1 MSNTPVVATLG
12 ITNVET
18 GSKLRE
24 HHRLVEGSPLVK
36 MLANCEVVG
45 TWRTRTSSMMTRSWT
60 KWRLIST
67 CCTGLVE
74 RCTTLTFFYRKNC
87 GGGSHNEIL
96 IKRDKKILIANN
108 LAIFTTISHQK
119 GERTEIK
126 KKRNEDP
133 ISEI

>member
-1 MSNTPVVATLG
+1 VEDAYIVNDDTLMDK
-12 ITNVET
+12 VEVD
-18 GSKLRE
+18 LY
-24 HHRLVEGSPLVK
+24 
-36 MLANCEVVG
+36 MLHGVGGEVYHVD
-45 TWRTRTSSMMTRSWT
+45 
-60 KWRLIST
+60 I
-67 CCTGLVE
+67 
-74 RCTTLTFFYRKNC
+74 FYRKNC

-133 ISEI
+133 ISEISKIRLHVV